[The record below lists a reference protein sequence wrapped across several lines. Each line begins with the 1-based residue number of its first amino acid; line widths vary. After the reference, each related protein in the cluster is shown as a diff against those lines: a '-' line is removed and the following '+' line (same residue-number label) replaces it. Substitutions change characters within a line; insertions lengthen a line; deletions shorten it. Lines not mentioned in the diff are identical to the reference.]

1 MTDIKKLLEQQEH
14 SRLDKKAAFSDE
26 SRGRIRPE
34 LDREQ
39 DVRTAFQRDTDRIVH
54 CKSFRRLMHKTQV
67 FLNPE
72 GDHYRTRMTHTIEV
86 ARIARTIARAL
97 NLNQDLAEAIAMG
110 HDLGHTPFGH
120 AGEGALSDC
129 IGTPFR
135 HNEQSLRVV
144 DELEKDGQGLNL
156 TYEVRMGILGHTG
169 DRIPETLEG
178 QIVRRS
184 DQIAYVNHDIDD
196 AIRAGVLQNSDIPK
210 SVSDVL
216 GTHHSQRINTLT
228 CDMIQTSMEAGQI
241 LLSPQVDM
249 ALAELRAF
257 MFEKVYRNPVVKG
270 EEVKAKDM
278 LKRLYDYYYAHPEA
292 LPEDFQPQLSFDGME
307 RTVCDY
313 IAGMTDN
320 YAVDKF
326 TELFIPAGWHVRG

>member
-1 MTDIKKLLEQQEH
+1 MTDMKRLLEQQEH
-14 SRLDKKAAFSDE
+14 IRLDKKAAFSDE
-26 SRGRIRPE
+26 SRGRVRPE
-34 LDREQ
+34 PEQ
-39 DVRTAFQRDTDRIVH
+39 DNDVRTAFQRDTDRIVH

-86 ARIARTIARAL
+86 TRIARTIARAL
-97 NLNQDLAEAIAMG
+97 NLNEDLSEAIAMG

-129 IGTPFR
+129 IGHPFR

-144 DELEKDGQGLNL
+144 DILEKDGRGLNL
-156 TYEVRMGILGHTG
+156 TYEVRMGIVGHTG

-196 AIRAGVLQNSDIPK
+196 AIRAGILQDTDIPK
-210 SVSDVL
+210 SVSYVL
-216 GTHHSQRINTLT
+216 GTHHSQRINTLV
-228 CDMIQTSMEAGQI
+228 CDMILTSREAGGI
-241 LLSPQVDM
+241 MLSPEVDT
-249 ALAELRAF
+249 ALKELRSF
-257 MFEKVYRNPVVKG
+257 MFEKVYRNPLAKG
-270 EEVKAKDM
+270 QETKAQDM
-278 LKRLYDYYYAHPEA
+278 LKRLYDYYFHHPEA

-320 YAVDKF
+320 YAVDKY
-326 TELFIPAGWHVRG
+326 TELFIPMGWHVRG

>member
-34 LDREQ
+34 PEREQ